1 MARTFPF
8 VTRDG
13 RKGVVREAR
22 SSDARACLQIVADV
36 SRERPRTLA
45 VLEEELWKPR
55 DWRRH
60 RLPWGPHG
68 VSLVAEL
75 EGVVVGTL
83 TAERGRRMVTRHSAE
98 FGITIAAPARDI
110 GIGRAL
116 ITTLDTWARE
126 QGVTRMA
133 LGVFP
138 ENARAK
144 ALYRSLGYE
153 DEGVERA
160 GMVFP
165 DREQDVIRMSKRIA
179 AKPAEQPAQAAGSRR
194 YDEKDR
200 SRDGSDGGRRD
211 G

>member
-1 MARTFPF
+1 
-8 VTRDG
+8 
-13 RKGVVREAR
+13 
-22 SSDARACLQIVADV
+22 
-36 SRERPRTLA
+36 
-45 VLEEELWKPR
+45 
-55 DWRRH
+55 
-60 RLPWGPHG
+60 
-68 VSLVAEL
+68 
-75 EGVVVGTL
+75 
-83 TAERGRRMVTRHSAE
+83 MVTRHSAE
-98 FGITIAAPARDI
+98 FGITIAAPARDV

-116 ITTLDTWARE
+116 ITTLETWARE

-138 ENARAK
+138 ENERAK

-165 DREQDVIRMSKRIA
+165 DREQDVIRMSKRIPL
-179 AKPAEQPAQAAGSRR
+179 KPAEQPAQAAEARR